1 MVLEDEDSGSLEDAG
16 AVVRCS
22 GVTPHLFRGKV
33 DVDCI
38 TYILAEVTPSGN
50 KLPRNSVVSGTT
62 LPIPDLQIPDL
73 QIPDLWSPTRSLSLG
88 TDVHLDKLF
97 TFGITSELVFR
108 SPTQSFSQF
117 YKYLAT
123 PLKGRQCG

>member
-1 MVLEDEDSGSLEDAG
+1 MVLEDGDSGSLEDAG
-16 AVVRCS
+16 GVVRCS

-62 LPIPDLQIPDL
+62 LPIPDL

-123 PLKGRQCG
+123 PLKRRQCG